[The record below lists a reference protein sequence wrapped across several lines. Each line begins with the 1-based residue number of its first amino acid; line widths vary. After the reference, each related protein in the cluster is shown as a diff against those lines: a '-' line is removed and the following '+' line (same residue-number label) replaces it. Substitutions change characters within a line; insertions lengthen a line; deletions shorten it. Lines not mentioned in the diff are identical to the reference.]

1 MDGKKVTKFGEL
13 QEVMAQHKPGDKVV
27 ISYLRDK
34 KSKKAT
40 VTLRNAQGTTNVIE
54 NFDDE
59 ELGIGLRAL
68 TEVEKREFGV
78 KHGIY
83 VTAVRDGKMK
93 DAGVFK
99 GLIITNVNGTDIDST
114 EDFYQQVREAN
125 KSSER
130 VLWIKARS
138 QTGTPRSF
146 AVELEGKSNK

>member
-1 MDGKKVTKFGEL
+1 
-13 QEVMAQHKPGDKVV
+13 
-27 ISYLRDK
+27 
-34 KSKKAT
+34 
-40 VTLRNAQGTTNVIE
+40 
-54 NFDDE
+54 
-59 ELGIGLRAL
+59 
-68 TEVEKREFGV
+68 
-78 KHGIY
+78 
-83 VTAVRDGKMK
+83 MK